1 MVYAGIKLGIS
12 AFIAIFYVVMFK
24 VAFTSPFKTKKSKS
38 ILMLFV
44 LIILSVYRD
53 KHEKK
58 ISTTYEPSKLHFG
71 RALLTPLIYLSF
83 TILALID

>member
-1 MVYAGIKLGIS
+1 MFIS
-12 AFIAIFYVVMFK
+12 IFYVVVFK
-24 VAFTSPFKTKKSKS
+24 VAFTSPFKKTKGKS
-38 ILMLFV
+38 IIMLLA
-44 LIILSVYRD
+44 LIVLSVYRD